1 MLACAACAAPGVR
14 PVELGLSPIE
24 GGGIEGAP
32 TEGKQADAAPWWRLA
47 GDPVLEKL
55 LDEGLAHDQALA
67 CDAHRLAKA
76 EAAARR
82 RHPGSEIIH
91 LFRPLRVPA
100 GASAQAYAHAALVN
114 RRAAAMAQ
122 AYLDARLAQAR
133 LTARREAIAPWRDNA
148 EIARFRREAGLVSA
162 IDGALGGVMV
172 DLDDK
177 ALASA
182 ETAFAAA
189 VVHLAGETGL
199 AQDAVMAALVPASD
213 AKEQHTD
220 AIPVFA
226 PLAQTL
232 AQTAP
237 RRAALMAQRQSL
249 SLAVLRHK
257 TTAQQ
262 ARAALASASAASAE
276 TIDSAAKALDAA
288 RALSDGSA
296 RTLDQAQRTVRDA
309 RLGYRAGS
317 ETFAT
322 LYVAEASALA
332 AREAD
337 ARARHAL
344 ALAHVRLWTAQALGW
359 SPADL
364 TADLTPAPVPAEAVK
379 SCD

>member
-24 GGGIEGAP
+24 GGGIEGTP

-220 AIPVFA
+220 AIPALA
-226 PLAQTL
+226 PLAQS
-232 AQTAP
+232 AP

-257 TTAQQ
+257 TTGQQ
-262 ARAALASASAASAE
+262 ARAALASAGAASAE

-309 RLGYRAGS
+309 RLSYRAGS

-337 ARARHAL
+337 AGARHAL
-344 ALAHVRLWTAQALGW
+344 ALAHVRLWTAQGLGW
-359 SPADL
+359 SP
-364 TADLTPAPVPAEAVK
+364 ADLTPAPVPAEAVK